1 MGVMRDRLARY
12 RLKQTGED
20 AEEAHNRI
28 FEEVLLSRE
37 FTSQSIAEFHASDI
51 VKASRIPNLN
61 DLYRFG
67 HLSRV
72 PTNSKAN
79 PAANDII
86 CLIRH
91 DITRLEVDVI
101 VNSTDR
107 AFSSLGSLDKAIFK
121 AGGPDMLK
129 AISKFGIYEDDSV
142 RLTEGYQLPCKYV
155 YHAIPPDR
163 YQPRGSSTEAFR
175 KCYSNSLKMALEIA
189 ARTIAFP
196 AIGAGLL
203 GYPRFEAV
211 SIAIEEV
218 QKFLAQHKTRVID
231 KIIFCVFEEADES
244 MYRMLLP

>member
-1 MGVMRDRLARY
+1 MGVMRDRLTRY
-12 RLKQTGED
+12 RLKQTGKD

-28 FEEVLLSRE
+28 FEEVLLPRD
-37 FTSQSIAEFHASDI
+37 FTSQSIAEFHTSDI
-51 VKASRIPNLN
+51 VKVSQIPSLN

-72 PTNSKAN
+72 STNSKAN
-79 PAANDII
+79 LAANDII

-91 DITRLEVDVI
+91 DITRLEVDAI

-107 AFSSLGSLDKAIFK
+107 AFSSSGSLDKAIFK
-121 AGGPDMLK
+121 AGGPDMRK
-129 AISKFGIYEDDSV
+129 AISEFGICEDGSV
-142 RLTEGYQLPCKYV
+142 KLTEGYQLPCKYV
-155 YHAIPPDR
+155 YHTIPPR
-163 YQPRGSSTEAFR
+163 HYQSRGSSVEAFR
-175 KCYSNSLKMALEIA
+175 KCYSNSLEMALGIA

-196 AIGAGLL
+196 AIGTGFL
-203 GYPRFEAV
+203 GFPRFEAA

-244 MYRMLLP
+244 MHRMLLP

>member
-1 MGVMRDRLARY
+1 MDVMRDRLARY
-12 RLKQTGED
+12 RLKQTGKD
-20 AEEAHNRI
+20 AEEDHNRI

-67 HLSRV
+67 HLSRA

-79 PAANDII
+79 LAANDII

-91 DITRLEVDVI
+91 DITRLEVDAI
-101 VNSTDR
+101 VNSIDR
-107 AFSSLGSLDKAIFK
+107 TFSRFASLGKAILE
-121 AGGPDMLK
+121 AGGPDMQK
-129 AISKFGIYEDDSV
+129 AISKFGICEDGSV

-155 YHAIPPDR
+155 CHAIPPVY
-163 YQPRGSSTEAFR
+163 YQSRGSSAEAFR
-175 KCYSNSLKMALEIA
+175 KCYSNSLEMALGIA

-196 AIGAGLL
+196 AIGTGFL

-231 KIIFCVFEEADES
+231 KIIFCVFKETDES

>member
-12 RLKQTGED
+12 RLKQTVKD
-20 AEEAHNRI
+20 AEEAHNTI
-28 FEEVLLSRE
+28 FEDVLLSRE

-67 HLSRV
+67 HLSRA

-79 PAANDII
+79 LAANDII

-91 DITRLEVDVI
+91 DITRLEVDAI

-107 AFSSLGSLDKAIFK
+107 AFSNFGSLDKAVFK
-121 AGGPDMLK
+121 AGGPDLRK
-129 AISKFGIYEDDSV
+129 AISKFGSCKAGSV
-142 RLTEGYQLPCKYV
+142 KLTEGYQLPCKYV
-155 YHAIPPDR
+155 YHAIPPR
-163 YQPRGSSTEAFR
+163 QYQSGGPSARAFR
-175 KCYSNSLKMALEIA
+175 KCYSNSLEMALEIA

-196 AIGAGLL
+196 AIGTGFL
-203 GYPRFEAV
+203 GYPPFEAII
-211 SIAIEEV
+211 IAIEEV

-231 KIIFCVFEEADES
+231 KIIFCVFKETDES

>member
-12 RLKQTGED
+12 RLKQTGKD
-20 AEEAHNRI
+20 AEDAHNRI

-51 VKASRIPNLN
+51 VKASRIPSLN

-67 HLSRV
+67 HLNRV

-91 DITRLEVDVI
+91 DITRLEVDAI

-107 AFSSLGSLDKAIFK
+107 AFSSIGSLDNAVFK
-121 AGGPDMLK
+121 AGGPDMRK
-129 AISKFGIYEDDSV
+129 AISKFGICEDGSV

-155 YHAIPPDR
+155 YHAIPPH
-163 YQPRGSSTEAFR
+163 YQSRGSSAEVLR
-175 KCYSNSLKMALEIA
+175 KCYSNSLEMALEIA

-211 SIAIEEV
+211 SIAIEGV

-231 KIIFCVFEEADES
+231 KIIFCVFEETDES
-244 MYRMLLP
+244 VYRMLLP